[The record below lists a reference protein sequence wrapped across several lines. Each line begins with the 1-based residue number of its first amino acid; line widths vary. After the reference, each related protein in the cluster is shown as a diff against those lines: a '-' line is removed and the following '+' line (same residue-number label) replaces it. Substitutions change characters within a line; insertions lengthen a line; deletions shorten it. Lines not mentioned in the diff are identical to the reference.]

1 MNQIPKGCSGP
12 CDQGRKECTTP
23 AACEQAELDC
33 QNKAVQIVMIPIMLF
48 LIACC
53 CYFIWTVLGL

>member
-1 MNQIPKGCSGP
+1 MKHCSGA
-12 CDQGRKECTTP
+12 CDQGRKACQTP
-23 AACEQAELDC
+23 AACEQPEDDYNNGM
-33 QNKAVQIVMIPIMLF
+33 QVWIVMMPIMLF